1 MPCSMWRIGRDGR
14 VEGNSVSDTVEK
26 RSVTSEL
33 ARRLIEQ
40 ATAKAEDM
48 SLPSSI
54 AIVDESGLLKA
65 FSRMDNA
72 GMLGIQVAQDKAY
85 TAAGLGMTTQAWFD
99 FISTEPSLA
108 AGAAAGIDR
117 NIIFWGGVPIVV
129 DGQVVGG
136 LGVVG
141 GTPSQDMEV
150 AEAALSAVG
159 LTK

>member
-1 MPCSMWRIGRDGR
+1 M
-14 VEGNSVSDTVEK
+14 SDAFEK
-26 RSVTSEL
+26 RSVTSDL
-33 ARRLIEQ
+33 ARRIIES
-40 ATAKAEDM
+40 AEKKA
-48 SLPSSI
+48 SSI
-54 AIVDESGLLKA
+54 NLPCAIAVVDESGLLKA

-72 GMLGIQVAQDKAY
+72 GILDIQVAQDKAY
-85 TAAGLGMTTQAWFD
+85 TAAGLGMPTNAWFD

-117 NIIFWGGVPIVV
+117 NIVFGGGFPIVV
-129 DGQVVGG
+129 QGTVVGG

-159 LTK
+159 LEPAPSD